1 MHLKQFPSEGYI
13 ARTSMVVGSL
23 LAAEKKIEMGLA
35 DAGDL
40 LSRENRSS
48 VNRRGGAKSS
58 RQRWVV
64 DRDMDS

>member
-23 LAAEKKIEMGLA
+23 LAAEKIEMGLA